1 MYCQIYTCTNLESR
15 ILQIA
20 AELVC
25 FEESSP
31 IPAATTIELLLL
43 VFVFA
48 DEMKLMRLAGAGK
61 EMLELDP
68 ESDPSALPEPPPP
81 PGVVAA
87 AWEEGARGGG

>member
-1 MYCQIYTCTNLESR
+1 
-15 ILQIA
+15 
-20 AELVC
+20 
-25 FEESSP
+25 
-31 IPAATTIELLLL
+31 
-43 VFVFA
+43 
-48 DEMKLMRLAGAGK
+48 MRLAGAGK